1 MGKHYSKTS
10 KTGMKHPYQIQGF
23 WEKNQIWETDSY
35 TEKGKEYLR
44 KFLEKTKS
52 KKIKDDTTLNRNHL

>member
-1 MGKHYSKTS
+1 
-10 KTGMKHPYQIQGF
+10 MKHPYQIQGF
-23 WEKNQIWETDSY
+23 WEKNQFWETDSY

-52 KKIKDDTTLNRNHL
+52 KKIKDATTLNRNHL